1 MKPFL
6 IQRKKKLMILEEATT
21 DTTTVLS
28 MGLMVSRVIQ
38 ELKIQMVQQVI
49 RILIQM
55 IFSATLI
62 VIFLVIYLEE
72 RKKQGKVE
80 KI

>member
-55 IFSATLI
+55 IFSATLT